1 MGCLKVTVFR
11 NVIRFREFFVRDVI
25 LLCLWWNTLYFLTRF
40 RKLQCSWSCVSI
52 CGICNSRWNPVLKAL
67 SECDRLLCMCTLFS
81 WLVDQSKCKSSLS
94 CKFTFNFCT
103 PSNKLTCIIM
113 YVATWFNSLVYS
125 LCVARRFCTSLKNIW
140 STHMLVGHFFKFSF
154 LFHRRVLPFRVV
166 SWKTVSWLYSGCS
179 LSSGYINRSSFLT
192 KEKYIKSVRTQS
204 TFGIPSLLAIIFV
217 LVRIH
222 ARSWLTLRNRRT
234 SRILQAYTVICCV
247 TWPTHLDP
255 KFALMSPC
263 QSTRKMHT
271 DREEE

>member
-1 MGCLKVTVFR
+1 MAQRFGIEVSGFLVFKLPARITSTEPSFLDTQRRSSLYQVSNPQLDSTMGCLKVTVFR
-11 NVIRFREFFVRDVI
+11 NVIRFREFFLRDVI

-140 STHMLVGHFFKFSF
+140 STHMLVGHFRSYFIDASF
-154 LFHRRVLPFRVV
+154 RLGSFH
-166 SWKTVSWLYSGCS
+166 
-179 LSSGYINRSSFLT
+179 
-192 KEKYIKSVRTQS
+192 EKQCRG
-204 TFGIPSLLAIIFV
+204 F
-217 LVRIH
+217 
-222 ARSWLTLRNRRT
+222 TLGAVY
-234 SRILQAYTVICCV
+234 LQVI
-247 TWPTHLDP
+247 
-255 KFALMSPC
+255 
-263 QSTRKMHT
+263 
-271 DREEE
+271 

>member
-25 LLCLWWNTLYFLTRF
+25 LLCLWWYTLYFLTRF

-140 STHMLVGHFFKFSF
+140 STHMLVGHFSF
-154 LFHRRVLPFRVV
+154 LFHRRVLPFRLV
-166 SWKTVSWLYSGCS
+166 SWKTVSWLYSGCC
-179 LSSGYINRSSFLT
+179 LSSGYINRSFFLT
-192 KEKYIKSVRTQS
+192 KEKYIKSLRTQS
-204 TFGIPSLLAIIFV
+204 TIGIASLALWSF
-217 LVRIH
+217 LF
-222 ARSWLTLRNRRT
+222 SF
-234 SRILQAYTVICCV
+234 AYTRSQLADTEKQKDFSLFASIHCYLLCCV
-247 TWPTHLDP
+247 TSPTHLDP